1 MLRGKV
7 IKLKSLRFFSLSFN
21 IKEIKK
27 KALSKQNMI
36 GINKYCNH
44 RKKNSKPKP
53 FNEQAEN

>member
-27 KALSKQNMI
+27 KALSKQNLQVKSLTLLIIIIVYIGNMI
-36 GINKYCNH
+36 GIN
-44 RKKNSKPKP
+44 
-53 FNEQAEN
+53 